1 MEKLVIKLKQHT
13 PLIHFQHDQEGATLR
28 ASEVKPKLDR
38 FILSKLG
45 EEHYDTISDD
55 EYEEVASL
63 FEKKSGKLFDDISR
77 TSQEYEVGK
86 YVASKKCWFSGDAS
100 HLSLNYKMKIF
111 IENNSKRKEYLI
123 ASYLSSRDR
132 ERLENEGIIPINN
145 SPYFAQEKENGEII
159 RSNNPTLKWN
169 DIPKKGIIE
178 SGYII
183 IELYCFNKT
192 IQKELISF
200 IAESIQAFFLSTNF
214 GTRQSK
220 GFGSLTVNEII
231 KNNVRLE
238 KKDDEELLKNLFSFV
253 YKRNSHNSDLRI
265 IFKGISEDYRL
276 IKSGVNF
283 PQRGIYNKSKLM
295 EYARSNGIRWEK
307 RFIKKCFN
315 EKTDNNYILRSEH
328 EAANLPQRGE
338 DYEYIRV
345 VLGLAEQFEFIL
357 SNPPQG
363 NSKMVVKI
371 SNPTIERY
379 QSPLLFKVI
388 NNNIYL
394 VGTNVNPDILGKS
407 FDFLMSI
414 QNDNLWREHV
424 TINTP
429 KVFNLKSFIHFAM
442 KDDKL
447 NYIKLK

>member
-1 MEKLVIKLKQHT
+1 
-13 PLIHFQHDQEGATLR
+13 
-28 ASEVKPKLDR
+28 
-38 FILSKLG
+38 
-45 EEHYDTISDD
+45 
-55 EYEEVASL
+55 
-63 FEKKSGKLFDDISR
+63 
-77 TSQEYEVGK
+77 
-86 YVASKKCWFSGDAS
+86 
-100 HLSLNYKMKIF
+100 
-111 IENNSKRKEYLI
+111 
-123 ASYLSSRDR
+123 
-132 ERLENEGIIPINN
+132 
-145 SPYFAQEKENGEII
+145 
-159 RSNNPTLKWN
+159 
-169 DIPKKGIIE
+169 
-178 SGYII
+178 
-183 IELYCFNKT
+183 
-192 IQKELISF
+192 
-200 IAESIQAFFLSTNF
+200 
-214 GTRQSK
+214 
-220 GFGSLTVNEII
+220 
-231 KNNVRLE
+231 
-238 KKDDEELLKNLFSFV
+238 
-253 YKRNSHNSDLRI
+253 
-265 IFKGISEDYRL
+265 
-276 IKSGVNF
+276 
-283 PQRGIYNKSKLM
+283 M